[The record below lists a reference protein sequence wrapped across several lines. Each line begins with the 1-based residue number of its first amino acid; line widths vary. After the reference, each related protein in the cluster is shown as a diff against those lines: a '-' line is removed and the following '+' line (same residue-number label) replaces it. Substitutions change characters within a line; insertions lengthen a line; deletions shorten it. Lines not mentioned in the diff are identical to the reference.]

1 MTNVAKNVR
10 RNSSMK
16 IVHIAPSTPYND
28 YWGYQENLLPKY
40 QKKLGHEVVIITTNL
55 MHKNSTIVETEC
67 SDYMLNDGVRV
78 IRLKPKKNF
87 KFRFLSGKLDKK
99 LEVFNLLTEI
109 KPDFIFYHGLVS
121 STIYDAVKYKK
132 EEDNSCVIVQD
143 NHLDYNIGTTND
155 SLKGRMK
162 NWFYRRMNKKTLPY
176 VEKVYGVTP
185 WRKQYA
191 KEFYNVSE
199 EKLDVLIMGA
209 DDEKINFSQKG
220 QIRNEIRKKYNI
232 SDNEFLIVTGGK
244 IDEKKNIHLLIEA
257 CKTVKKVKILIF
269 GSIENDIK
277 SVIEEALNEDFL
289 IYVGWIPADA
299 VYDYFFAADLVVFP
313 GQHSVL
319 WEQACAS
326 KVPCLFKKWE
336 GMDHVDNGGNSD
348 FVSPVTVQT
357 LREKII
363 ELLFSKKY
371 YDMKEKALSN
381 VTDVYLYSNIAKKSL
396 ECIET
401 DKGDNL

>member
-1 MTNVAKNVR
+1 
-10 RNSSMK
+10 MK
-16 IVHIAPSTPYND
+16 IVHIAPSAPYND

-55 MHKNSTIVETEC
+55 IHKDSTIVEIEP
-67 SDYMLNDGVRV
+67 SDYTLNDGIRV
-78 IRLKPKKNF
+78 IRLKPKRYS
-87 KFRFLSGKLDKK
+87 KFRFLSRKLDRK
-99 LEVFNLLTEI
+99 LEVFDLLKEI
-109 KPDFIFYHGLVS
+109 KPGFIFYHGLVS
-121 STIYDAVKYKK
+121 STINDVVKYKK
-132 EEDNSCVIVQD
+132 EEGNNCVIVQD
-143 NHLDYNIGTTND
+143 NHLDYNIGATND
-155 SLKGRMK
+155 SIKGRIK

-191 KEFYNVSE
+191 KEIYNVPK

-209 DDEKINFSQKG
+209 DDEKIKFSQKS
-220 QIRNEIRKKYNI
+220 QIRNEIRKKYNVL
-232 SDNEFLIVTGGK
+232 DNEFLIVTGGK

-257 CKTVKKVKILIF
+257 CKTIKKVKLLVF

-277 SVIEEALNEDFL
+277 SVIEKTLNEEFL
-289 IYVGWIPADA
+289 IYVGWIPSDA

-336 GMDHVDNGGNSD
+336 GMDHVDNGGNSE

-357 LREKII
+357 LRDKIE
-363 ELLFSKKY
+363 ELLFSEKY
-371 YDMKEKALSN
+371 YDMREKALSN
-381 VTDVYLYSNIAKKSL
+381 MTDIYLYSNIAKKSL
-396 ECIET
+396 ECVE
-401 DKGDNL
+401 KNQGGSL